1 MMLSTALEG
10 ALLDELI
17 VTGFDT
23 ATMNIQLN
31 SFSKSNIYESR
42 HCKFYFKSFHNIHA
56 LRLKTKKK

>member
-1 MMLSTALEG
+1 MLSTALEG

-31 SFSKSNIYESR
+31 SFSNIYESR
-42 HCKFYFKSFHNIHA
+42 HCKFRFKSFHNIHA